1 MPEPDKIL
9 LPALDRLRARWRMVA
24 VACGVAAALALAV
37 SLLLTKEYTAVSRL
51 VIDPPAGSDPRAS
64 TAVSPIYLE
73 SLRSYELFAASDDL
87 FFKAARRF
95 GLRRSS
101 APFDRLK
108 KSVLKA
114 EVPRNTRILEIRATL
129 PDPNTAHDLALYI
142 AEETVKL
149 NQAVSREGDQ
159 ELTSGAEKQLEQARA
174 RLRSAEQ
181 AWSDAAAQ
189 APVEPVQAEL
199 EADQELRN
207 SLQRDLASS
216 LALLPDSDERTG
228 RFRRQLDSLQQSI
241 AAKYKLLADRS
252 ARLNR
257 LASERTAAETAAKA
271 AEARLQDV
279 RSTLGSR
286 GERLRIIDP
295 GVAPERPSFP
305 NVPLNVGIALF
316 AAFVLSVLGLMLEAS
331 YAAQRVEQS
340 RRSIRV
346 AGRHD

>member
-1 MPEPDKIL
+1 
-9 LPALDRLRARWRMVA
+9 MVA
-24 VACGVAAALALAV
+24 VACGVAASLALAV

-73 SLRSYELFAASDDL
+73 SLRSYEVFASSDDL
-87 FFKAARRF
+87 FSKAARRF

-101 APFDRLK
+101 APLDRLK

-129 PDPNTAHDLALYI
+129 PDPNTAHELALYI

-149 NQAVSREGDQ
+149 NQSVSREGDQ
-159 ELTSGAEKQLEQARA
+159 ELTSGAEKQVELARA
-174 RLRSAEQ
+174 RLQSAEQ
-181 AWSDAAAQ
+181 AWSEAAAR
-189 APVEPVQAEL
+189 APAEPLQAEL
-199 EADQELRN
+199 EADQELRS

-216 LALLPDSDERTG
+216 QALLPDSDERTG
-228 RFRRQLDSLQQSI
+228 RFRRQLDSLQRSM
-241 AAKYKLLADRS
+241 ASKYKQLAERS

-305 NVPLNVGIALF
+305 NAPLNVGIALF

-331 YAAQRVEQS
+331 YTAQRVEQS